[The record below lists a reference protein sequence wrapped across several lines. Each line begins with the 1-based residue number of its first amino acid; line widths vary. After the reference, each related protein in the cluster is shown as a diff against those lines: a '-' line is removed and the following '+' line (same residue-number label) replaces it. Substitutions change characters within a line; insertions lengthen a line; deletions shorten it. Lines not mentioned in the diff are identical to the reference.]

1 MANTQRDPV
10 CNMEVSEEDA
20 AGRSQYQGQTYYFC
34 SQNCKNKFDQNPRQY
49 VKEGAQGA
57 GQSA

>member
-1 MANTQRDPV
+1 
-10 CNMEVSEEDA
+10 MEVSEEDA

-49 VKEGAQGA
+49 VKEEAQGA
-57 GQSA
+57 GQSG

>member
-1 MANTQRDPV
+1 
-10 CNMEVSEEDA
+10 MEVSEEDA